1 MKEYIQE
8 KSTMEYVLMH
18 KNIPVTELEIDSI
31 TGYILKV
38 NNTENPKH
46 LPMGIGFTKNTV
58 DRAALNEWWRDRS
71 IPASRSGINKAL
83 DILELPSTQ
92 ALLTKC
98 YGLSLSDQYWL
109 KPKGSDISWEDIN
122 FFDNPFSEDIG
133 DVLIGKV
140 KHSGVFDF
148 NSPDNTSDGCLK
160 KRWKIINSKRCLVK
174 GGSNPFMQQP
184 FNEVIASKLMDRLN
198 IPHIEYSLI
207 WDDNLPYSVCED
219 FIDRDTEL
227 VSAWRIMQSLKK
239 DNNTSVYQHYINC
252 CESLGIKN
260 ITDDIDKMIVV
271 DFLIANEDRHQN
283 NFGLIRNAETL
294 EWIGT
299 APIFDSGSSFGYD
312 KLAAQI
318 SNEKLL
324 SCKPFKKS
332 HKEQLKL
339 VKSFDWIDFDNLNGF
354 SEEIREILSNS
365 GDYADENRTNAI
377 VRTFEKR
384 LEYLQALAINHS
396 QNNIIDDLNED
407 VEEDIAE
414 DYTNSINM
422 C

>member
-1 MKEYIQE
+1 M
-8 KSTMEYVLMH
+8 
-18 KNIPVTELEIDSI
+18 
-31 TGYILKV
+31 
-38 NNTENPKH
+38 
-46 LPMGIGFTKNTV
+46 
-58 DRAALNEWWRDRS
+58 
-71 IPASRSGINKAL
+71 
-83 DILELPSTQ
+83 
-92 ALLTKC
+92 
-98 YGLSLSDQYWL
+98 
-109 KPKGSDISWEDIN
+109 
-122 FFDNPFSEDIG
+122 
-133 DVLIGKV
+133 
-140 KHSGVFDF
+140 
-148 NSPDNTSDGCLK
+148 
-160 KRWKIINSKRCLVK
+160 
-174 GGSNPFMQQP
+174 
-184 FNEVIASKLMDRLN
+184 
-198 IPHIEYSLI
+198 I
-207 WDDNLPYSVCED
+207 WDDNLPYSECED

>member
-1 MKEYIQE
+1 M
-8 KSTMEYVLMH
+8 
-18 KNIPVTELEIDSI
+18 
-31 TGYILKV
+31 
-38 NNTENPKH
+38 
-46 LPMGIGFTKNTV
+46 
-58 DRAALNEWWRDRS
+58 
-71 IPASRSGINKAL
+71 
-83 DILELPSTQ
+83 
-92 ALLTKC
+92 
-98 YGLSLSDQYWL
+98 
-109 KPKGSDISWEDIN
+109 
-122 FFDNPFSEDIG
+122 
-133 DVLIGKV
+133 
-140 KHSGVFDF
+140 
-148 NSPDNTSDGCLK
+148 
-160 KRWKIINSKRCLVK
+160 
-174 GGSNPFMQQP
+174 
-184 FNEVIASKLMDRLN
+184 
-198 IPHIEYSLI
+198 I

-227 VSAWRIMQSLKK
+227 VSAWRIMQSFKK
-239 DNNTSVYQHYINC
+239 DNNTSVYQHYTNC

-260 ITDDIDKMIVV
+260 VTDDIDKMIVV

-365 GDYADENRTNAI
+365 SDYADENRTNTI

-384 LEYLQALAINHS
+384 FEYLQALAINHS
-396 QNNIIDDLNED
+396 QNNIIDNLSAD